1 MPVLRRFTVTVL
13 LAAVLLAGFG
23 GCGNSPGDA
32 ESSWREEV
40 NASLEALR
48 DSDLY
53 HYHIQLENWV
63 GVSGQNVFGDEK
75 GDGSYR
81 DGDFSVSIF
90 RTSPAGEESLIYTSQ
105 KGVLYL
111 QEEGSWRSIESEEA
125 PNPLYDPDLFI
136 TLASSYGS
144 IALEGEEERSGVSC
158 RRYLLHLGEDKA
170 QEALPERAWSY
181 FSSLDYELNCRVW
194 VADASTPPLSLR
206 LEVVGFDAEEKLE
219 RYRVVA
225 VFDPYD
231 LNSRDIQL
239 VIPDE

>member
-1 MPVLRRFTVTVL
+1 MSALRRFTVPVL
-13 LAAVLLAGFG
+13 LAAVLLAGFH

-40 NASLEALR
+40 NASLETLQ

-53 HYHIQLENWV
+53 RYRIQLENWV
-63 GVSGQNVFGDEK
+63 GVSGQSVYGDEK

-90 RTSPAGEESLIYTSQ
+90 RTSPTGEEDLVYTSQ
-105 KGVLYL
+105 RRVLYL
-111 QEEGSWRSIESEEA
+111 QEGGIWRSIDREEA
-125 PNPLYDPDLFI
+125 PNPLYDPDLFT

-144 IALEGEEERSGVSC
+144 ITLEGDEERSGVTC

-194 VADASTPPLSLR
+194 IADASTPPLSLR
-206 LEVVGFDAEEKLE
+206 LEVVGFDPEEKLE

-225 VFDPYD
+225 VLDLFDF
-231 LNSRDIQL
+231 NSPDIQL
-239 VIPDE
+239 IRPGE